1 MMALS
6 AVNCR
11 KIGDDWVLAI
21 DVGEK
26 CTLSDTS
33 GGLFPLAVASIIIYP
48 IGVPVIIYCL
58 LWFQRV
64 PHLAERKR
72 NRWDN
77 APLNPKPQTLNPKPQ
92 TLKACLSSSTV
103 FFGSSVVVIA
113 LCDVA
118 SIAQS

>member
-11 KIGDDWVLAI
+11 KIGNDWVLAI
-21 DVGEK
+21 DVSEK

-48 IGVPVIIYCL
+48 NGVPVVIYCL

-77 APLNPKPQTLNPKPQ
+77 APLNTKPQ
-92 TLKACLSSSTV
+92 TLKACLSSSTC
-103 FFGSSVVVIA
+103 FLFQRGCDCSVRCC
-113 LCDVA
+113 LHC
-118 SIAQS
+118 SILTK